1 MELIKSNQIIELI
14 KLNQGMGLI
23 QLIHDIQPLHLVG
36 FSIATDV
43 ITINLDSIMYRVSLW
58 GLNKKYNINS

>member
-43 ITINLDSIMYRVSLW
+43 ITINLDSIMYRVSL
-58 GLNKKYNINS
+58 